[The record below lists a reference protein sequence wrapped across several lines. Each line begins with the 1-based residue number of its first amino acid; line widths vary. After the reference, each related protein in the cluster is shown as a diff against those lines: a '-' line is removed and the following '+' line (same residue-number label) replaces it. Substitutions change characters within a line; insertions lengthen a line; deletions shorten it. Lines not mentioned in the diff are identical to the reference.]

1 MSKYTTT
8 IYEILKN
15 IVPNSDNLS
24 PDALVENGIP
34 LFFDFSFPWYD
45 PATESKLE
53 FERMYLTSY
62 LNNEI
67 GQETLGAHK
76 QYFKRLM
83 CESMEEMQQKFL
95 LLGNMPDIAGARK
108 VKHDEV
114 VNDTEN
120 SRTEAEQNIVST
132 DTTNQSQNSQSIH
145 SDNPQVTF
153 AQNDYASDM
162 DREETTAN
170 GTANSNS
177 NSSGATD
184 ANRVGNTT
192 RNRVEI
198 ETDTRD
204 SEKYFKAI
212 EEGVYLI
219 NTELLKRCRKLFM
232 QLW

>member
-15 IVPNSDNLS
+15 IVPNSNSLT
-24 PDALVENGIP
+24 PDALVEQGIP
-34 LFFDFSFPWYD
+34 LFFDFNFPWYD
-45 PATESKLE
+45 SADASKVE
-53 FERMYLTSY
+53 FERMYLTTY

-76 QYFKRLM
+76 QYFKRVM

-95 LLGNMPDIAGARK
+95 LLNNMPDIAGARK

-120 SRTEAEQNIVST
+120 TRTDAEQNNVST
-132 DTTNQSQNSQSIH
+132 DTTNQSQNTQSIH

-162 DREETTAN
+162 NRGEATAN
-170 GTANSNS
+170 GTVNSSS
-177 NSSGATD
+177 NSSGTTD

-192 RNRVEI
+192 RKRVEI

>member
-15 IVPNSDNLS
+15 IVPDSNSLTPN
-24 PDALVENGIP
+24 ALVEQGIP
-34 LFFDFSFPWYD
+34 LFFDFNFPWYD
-45 PATESKLE
+45 SADASKVE

-162 DREETTAN
+162 DRGETTAN
-170 GTANSNS
+170 GTVNSNS
-177 NSSGATD
+177 NSSGTTD
-184 ANRVGNTT
+184 ANRVGYTM

-212 EEGVYLI
+212 EQGVYLI